1 MKQKILSFGGPARR
15 ASPDRNR
22 ATAVVNARRRRKRA
36 GRRTLHYI
44 LVLLVAA
51 AIMLLLSLT
60 VLFRIETIEVTGSTR
75 YAAGELL
82 DASGVQVGDNLFRVS
97 AGGVEKRLTTQFPYV
112 QSVKLRRV
120 LPAKLVIEITQ
131 AKPLGAVE
139 TAGGY
144 VVIGRDGRVLE
155 IGAQTVPDGVM
166 IISGMYLYQPQV
178 GRVLG
183 QGYSKEEQKQAA
195 LEEEAFK
202 MLSLLNDAI
211 TETGFEKITFVDFT
225 DRLNMMLVYDNRVIL
240 ELGTEAELPY
250 KLRFAKNV
258 LDSELESSF
267 TGTLDASLAPTNKTV
282 YALPGDITAELEQ
295 RRATAAAQQEQ
306 TESESG
312 APPASSEPADPS
324 LAVVPGT
331 APSSSSQAENA
342 SSSADEQNSPQAS
355 SAVDDFLAVIP
366 GTAPSAADEPA
377 DSSSSASESVE

>member
-1 MKQKILSFGGPARR
+1 MKQKIISFGGPARR

-22 ATAVVNARRRRKRA
+22 AAAAVNARRRRRRT

-44 LVLLVAA
+44 LILLAAA
-51 AIMLLLSLT
+51 AIMMLLSLT

-97 AGGVEKRLTTQFPYV
+97 ARGVEKRLTEQFPYV
-112 QSVKLRRV
+112 QSVKLRRI
-120 LPAKLVIEITQ
+120 LPAKLVVEITQ

-155 IGAQTVPDGVM
+155 IGAQAVPDGV
-166 IISGMYLYQPQV
+166 LYQPQV

-183 QGYSKEEQKQAA
+183 QGYSKDEQKQAA

-202 MLSLLNDAI
+202 MLSLLSDAI
-211 TETGFEKITFVDFT
+211 AQTEFDKITFVDFT
-225 DRLNMMLVYDNRVIL
+225 DRLNMLLVYDNRVIL

-258 LDSELESSF
+258 LESELESSF
-267 TGTLDASLAPTNKTV
+267 TGTLDVSLAPTKKTV
-282 YALPGDITAELEQ
+282 YALPGDITAELEK
-295 RRATAAAQQEQ
+295 RRAAVAAQQE
-306 TESESG
+306 EPDSG
-312 APPASSEPADPS
+312 AESASSEPVDPS

-331 APSSSSQAENA
+331 APASSQMENA
-342 SSSADEQNSPQAS
+342 SSGADEQSQAS

-366 GTAPSAADEPA
+366 GTAPSAVEEPA
-377 DSSSSASESVE
+377 DSSSFASKSEE

>member
-1 MKQKILSFGGPARR
+1 MKQKIISFGGPARR

-22 ATAVVNARRRRKRA
+22 AAAAVNARRRRRRT

-44 LVLLVAA
+44 LILLAAA
-51 AIMLLLSLT
+51 AIMMLLSLT

-97 AGGVEKRLTTQFPYV
+97 ARGVEKRLTEQFPYV
-112 QSVKLRRV
+112 QSVKLRRI
-120 LPAKLVIEITQ
+120 LPAKLVVEITQ

-144 VVIGRDGRVLE
+144 VVICRDGRVLE
-155 IGAQTVPDGVM
+155 IGAQAVPDGVM

-183 QGYSKEEQKQAA
+183 QGYSKDEQKQAA

-202 MLSLLNDAI
+202 MLSLLSDAI
-211 TETGFEKITFVDFT
+211 AQTEFDKITFVDFT
-225 DRLNMMLVYDNRVIL
+225 DRLNMLLVYDNRVIL

-258 LDSELESSF
+258 LESELESSF
-267 TGTLDASLAPTNKTV
+267 TGTLDVSLAPTKKTV
-282 YALPGDITAELEQ
+282 YALPGDITAELEK
-295 RRATAAAQQEQ
+295 RRAAVAAQQE
-306 TESESG
+306 EPDSG
-312 APPASSEPADPS
+312 AESASSEPVDPS

-331 APSSSSQAENA
+331 APASSQMENA
-342 SSSADEQNSPQAS
+342 SSGADEQSQAS

-366 GTAPSAADEPA
+366 GTAPSAVEESA
-377 DSSSSASESVE
+377 DSSSFASKSEE